1 MKDWGW
7 AGSAGLETRGRL
19 LLCVRVVSESHAV
32 SSYLRLS
39 AAGKGL
45 GEDTARARTR
55 RANRS
60 HPSVAPMLGSRAW
73 KKRPQ
78 HALLVGTRY
87 SPSRKPFLKRRGRV
101 LRYLMRPVPVVRRPM
116 ALTDQ
121 LSVEKKTRGAE
132 GQWPPGGDAVGAR
145 ERLAVGQIHLLGRGE
160 RRTPRGDAVGA
171 RERLRVKCH
180 AQDGGA
186 ARVRHFAERKNS
198 RALRERE
205 ICRCRAALRVEILT
219 VSLAGA
225 GVAARATGGLLDVVG
240 SASTP
245 VGLGGRREGGWRSDG
260 GRGT

>member
-1 MKDWGW
+1 M
-7 AGSAGLETRGRL
+7 ETRGRL

-145 ERLAVGQIHLLGRGE
+145 ERL
-160 RRTPRGDAVGA
+160 
-171 RERLRVKCH
+171 RVKCH